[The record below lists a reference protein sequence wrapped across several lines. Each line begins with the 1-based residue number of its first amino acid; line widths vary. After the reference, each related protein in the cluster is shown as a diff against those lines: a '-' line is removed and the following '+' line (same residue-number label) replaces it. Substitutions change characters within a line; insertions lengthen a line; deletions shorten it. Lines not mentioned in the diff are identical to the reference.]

1 MGKALAFPAKI
12 YPMKNLLLI
21 LSILMTACTPFT
33 SAERDL
39 IGTDPEAGKM
49 RLWTV
54 DNPQDSTLLRQTAVL
69 LTRGEVKSNYF
80 DVLTARMLATV
91 QDPTNPG
98 VGIAAPQVGVSKQ
111 LVCVQRFDKEEEPL
125 EFYINPRIE
134 SYSEETAI
142 GSEGCLSVPGK
153 RGEVKRSTQIVVSYT
168 DRETFSERSDTVEGF
183 TAVIFQHEIDHLNGR
198 LYIDLADVVE
208 DDPDD
213 AEQVE

>member
-1 MGKALAFPAKI
+1 
-12 YPMKNLLLI
+12 MKKFLLI
-21 LSILMTACTPFT
+21 LPILMTACNPFT
-33 SAERDL
+33 SVERDL
-39 IGTDPEAGKM
+39 IGTDPGAGKM

-54 DNPQDSTLLRQTAVL
+54 GNPQDSMLLRRTAIL
-69 LTRGEVKSNYF
+69 LARGEMNSNYF
-80 DVLTARMLATV
+80 DVLIARMLATV

-111 LVCVQRFDKEEEPL
+111 LVCVQRFDKENEPF

-153 RGEVKRSTQIVVSYT
+153 RGGVKRSTRIVVTHT

-183 TAVIFQHEIDHLNGR
+183 TAVIFQHEIDHLAGR
-198 LYIDLADVVE
+198 LYTDLADVVE
-208 DDPDD
+208 DDAD
-213 AEQVE
+213 